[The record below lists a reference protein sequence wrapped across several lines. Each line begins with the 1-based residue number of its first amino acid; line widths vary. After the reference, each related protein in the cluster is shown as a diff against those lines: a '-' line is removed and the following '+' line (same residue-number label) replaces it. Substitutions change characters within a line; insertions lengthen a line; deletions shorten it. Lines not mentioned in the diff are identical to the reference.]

1 MVEVVGFYSS
11 HLWQNG
17 AVVTAER
24 YSDTEIS
31 IRVQDDRE
39 NMLADFLMGEHE
51 AICLIHAITSVLSK
65 KDDEFESNATL
76 RKKDAL

>member
-1 MVEVVGFYSS
+1 MGFYSS

-17 AVVTAER
+17 AIITAER

-31 IRVQDDRE
+31 IRVQDE
-39 NMLADFLMGEHE
+39 KEKMLADIVMGEHE

-65 KDDEFESNATL
+65 KDDEEYDQANL
-76 RKKDAL
+76 RKKESV